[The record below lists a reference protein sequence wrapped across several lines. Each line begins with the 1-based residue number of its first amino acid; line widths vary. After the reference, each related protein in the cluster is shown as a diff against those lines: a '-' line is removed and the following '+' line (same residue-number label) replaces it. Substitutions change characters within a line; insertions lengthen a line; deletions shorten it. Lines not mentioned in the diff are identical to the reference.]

1 MFTVYTSAPGVNEI
15 GGPIRKPGGSPRR
28 IVEMVA
34 RGARSRNWT
43 LPTGALRRV
52 PSNGEESL
60 RALLDAAPLPL
71 TLTRAADSVVLY
83 GNRRS
88 AALFEVPPDEIPG
101 QCAAEFWVDRR
112 DRAGFLEALRSSGH
126 VDGHEARMKTSRG
139 RVFWARI
146 SAQTLHFA
154 GELCMLGGIVDVSDA
169 HALEE
174 RLRALAITD
183 PLTGAYNRRHFA
195 DLAEAELRRAA
206 RYGHPT
212 SLVMLD
218 IDHFKAVNDD
228 LGHAA
233 GDAVLR
239 GVARIV
245 ADTVRGSDVVAR
257 IGGEEFALLFPETT
271 LRAARAT
278 AERIR
283 RAVRSQ
289 SFASEG
295 LPADRAITL
304 SLGLTQQRSGETLGE
319 VMQRADEALYT
330 AKAAGRDRVVVFAH
344 GERSL
349 STRRAAT

>member
-1 MFTVYTSAPGVNEI
+1 
-15 GGPIRKPGGSPRR
+15 
-28 IVEMVA
+28 
-34 RGARSRNWT
+34 
-43 LPTGALRRV
+43 V

-71 TLTRAADSVVLY
+71 TLTRAADNVVLY

-88 AALFEVPPDEIPG
+88 AALFEVSPSESPG
-101 QCAAEFWVDRR
+101 QCAAEFWVDRGE
-112 DRAGFLEALRSSGH
+112 RAGFLEALRSSGH

-146 SAQTLHFA
+146 SAQTLQFA
-154 GELCMLGGIVDVSDA
+154 GELCLLGGIVDVSEA

-195 DLAEAELRRAA
+195 DLGEAELRRAA

-212 SLVMLD
+212 SLAMLD

-233 GDAVLR
+233 GDTVLC

-283 RAVRSQ
+283 RAVRGQ
-289 SFASEG
+289 SFTSQG

-304 SLGLTQQRSGETLGE
+304 SVGLAQQRSGETLGD

-330 AKAAGRDRVVVFAH
+330 AKATGRDRVVVFAH
-344 GERSL
+344 GGKSL
-349 STRRAAT
+349 STRGAAT